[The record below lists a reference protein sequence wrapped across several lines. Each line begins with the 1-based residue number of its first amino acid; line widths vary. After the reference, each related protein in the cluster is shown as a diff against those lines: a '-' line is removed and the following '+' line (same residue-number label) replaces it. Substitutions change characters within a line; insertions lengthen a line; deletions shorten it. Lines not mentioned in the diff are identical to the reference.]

1 MDVLIEKK
9 KIIEWVESLEDTDTL
24 EFLKDLSN
32 PRKFNFDEEIKNS
45 ITSDEFRQRT
55 TDFLKSLKWKK

>member
-1 MDVLIEKK
+1 MNVLIEKK

-32 PRKFNFDEEIKNS
+32 PRKFNFDEEIKHS
-45 ITSDEFRQRT
+45 LTSDEFHQRT
-55 TDFLKSLKWKK
+55 TDFLKSLKWKN